1 MIIKFKGSGYSSVRI
16 LQTAYFRVYLTQSKH
31 WIMLLTVFS
40 VRRSD
45 WTERSGNVTSLR
57 IPGCIRQMRRKMDTV
72 NTLVVQILKA
82 LVTFLRP
89 EICRAGWGICGG
101 DFVFVY
107 VFGLALVF
115 VFEVLDLIWEPQRG
129 REVVPGGLELF
140 TGGQKMAESRTFR
153 FQIISD
159 FHILTLF
166 CVSNYFRFEVLE
178 WLQVK
183 LFQILEKNFD
193 DIVL

>member
-1 MIIKFKGSGYSSVRI
+1 M
-16 LQTAYFRVYLTQSKH
+16 
-31 WIMLLTVFS
+31 
-40 VRRSD
+40 
-45 WTERSGNVTSLR
+45 
-57 IPGCIRQMRRKMDTV
+57 
-72 NTLVVQILKA
+72 
-82 LVTFLRP
+82 
-89 EICRAGWGICGG
+89 
-101 DFVFVY
+101 
-107 VFGLALVF
+107 
-115 VFEVLDLIWEPQRG
+115 
-129 REVVPGGLELF
+129 VPGGLELF

-183 LFQILEKNFD
+183 LFQIFKKNLD